1 MLVMSRTVMTFI
13 IFLPTFFI
21 YLSVPLSSLILHHCF
36 HWTCFAQIRLQLK
49 QVYFAAF
56 ICIHEWLH
64 LLLVFLL
71 ALPLSF
77 IIFTIPLMSWCFS
90 LWQRQSL
97 KKKKER
103 KSIIICLALYMLSI
117 NWIQNWA
124 WNKNAFL
131 FPQWKEILHL
141 HKMSIATSGGQTHV
155 KWVVLIFSKFS
166 KSKVSK

>member
-97 KKKKER
+97 KKKKREKASSSVLHFICFPLIGYKIELETKMLFFSHSER
-103 KSIIICLALYMLSI
+103 RFFTFIKCRLQPQEVKLML
-117 NWIQNWA
+117 NE
-124 WNKNAFL
+124 L
-131 FPQWKEILHL
+131 F
-141 HKMSIATSGGQTHV
+141 
-155 KWVVLIFSKFS
+155 
-166 KSKVSK
+166 